1 MIRLK
6 DLLAEIS
13 LGSVT
18 PYATQFVWRDN
29 WGDGESWEARFEAV
43 EGGVDEPQMTSSIM
57 MTMTKWTTSRHSDS
71 GEWQFAYFVRT
82 KDDNGWT
89 TTTRYS
95 AASGH
100 VNTFRLFRTIGEAIR
115 DFANTQPDVDVI
127 DISGSDTY
135 DAKGAQKSR
144 IYVELLRTNPD
155 LREFNILADGT
166 HVYLIRKT
174 AAGKT
179 ADSTG
184 IEDDYWSADGSETDT
199 SDDAADVPDWQ
210 ADANAQFL
218 QQRAAWSDRFRRS

>member
-6 DLLAEIS
+6 DLLTEIS
-13 LGSVT
+13 LASVT
-18 PYATQFVWRDN
+18 PYATQFVWRDR
-29 WGDGESWEARFEAV
+29 WGDSESWEARFEAV
-43 EGGVDEPQMTSSIM
+43 EGGIDEPQMTSSVM
-57 MTMTKWTTSRHSDS
+57 MTMTKWKSSRHGDD

-100 VNTFRLFRTIGEAIR
+100 VNTFRLLRTIGEAIR

-184 IEDDYWSADGSETDT
+184 IEDDYYAADGSEASTDVN
-199 SDDAADVPDWQ
+199 SDWRHEPDGTQ
-210 ADANAQFL
+210 STGF
-218 QQRAAWSDRFRRS
+218 

>member
-6 DLLAEIS
+6 DLLQEIS
-13 LGSVT
+13 LASVS
-18 PYATQFVWRDN
+18 PYATQFVWQDK
-29 WGDGESWEARFEAV
+29 WGDAESWECKFEA
-43 EGGVDEPQMTSSIM
+43 DSQPIT
-57 MTMTKWTTSRHSDS
+57 MTMTKWKSSRHSDH
-71 GEWQFAYFVRT
+71 GEWQFSYFVRT

>member
-6 DLLAEIS
+6 DLLHEIS
-13 LGSVT
+13 LGSVV

-29 WGDGESWEARFEAV
+29 WGDAESFETKFEA
-43 EGGVDEPQMTSSIM
+43 DSQPIT
-57 MTMTKWTTSRHSDS
+57 MTMTKWKSSRHGDD
-71 GEWQFAYFVRT
+71 GEWQFAYFLRSG
-82 KDDNGWT
+82 DDDGWT

-95 AASGH
+95 ASRGQLNA
-100 VNTFRLFRTIGEAIR
+100 FRLFKTLGEAIR

-127 DISGSDTY
+127 DISGSDMS

-144 IYVELLRTNPD
+144 IYIEFLRTNPD
-155 LREFNILADGT
+155 LREFNILADGR

-184 IEDDYWSADGSETDT
+184 IEDDDYWSADGSEHSTDGA
-199 SDDAADVPDWQ
+199 SNWRHEPDGTQ
-210 ADANAQFL
+210 STGF
-218 QQRAAWSDRFRRS
+218 